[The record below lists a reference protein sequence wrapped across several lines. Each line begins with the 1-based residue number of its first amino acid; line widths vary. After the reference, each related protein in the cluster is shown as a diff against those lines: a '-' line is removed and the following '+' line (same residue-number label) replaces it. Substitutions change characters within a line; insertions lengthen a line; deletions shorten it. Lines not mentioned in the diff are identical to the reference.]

1 MPSALETIVADPS
14 GEPVISL
21 MAVGSNM
28 QRQSFNLKQG
38 EQKSV
43 DNSAIGFQVQ
53 NGNPAVNLS
62 MEGNKLFV
70 TSSDSIF
77 MLDMA
82 GNRAA
87 TINPFTQAELN
98 TQMVYSTGNIHF
110 AVSRFFQKGRVQL
123 TYSPA
128 DNEGYAADALQLAV
142 AVDDN
147 AKSLVVFGK
156 KGMVG
161 ENFTTS
167 VEGVN
172 VTASFGSRRI
182 ELPVSIHLNDFQLE
196 RYPGSNSPSSYA
208 SEVVLRDG
216 EIEKPFRI
224 YMNNILN
231 YKGYRFFQSSYD
243 TDEKGT
249 VLRLTVMCWVPLLP
263 TWAT

>member
-1 MPSALETIVADPS
+1 S
-14 GEPVISL
+14 
-21 MAVGSNM
+21 
-28 QRQSFNLKQG
+28 
-38 EQKSV
+38 
-43 DNSAIGFQVQ
+43 
-53 NGNPAVNLS
+53 
-62 MEGNKLFV
+62 
-70 TSSDSIF
+70 
-77 MLDMA
+77 
-82 GNRAA
+82 
-87 TINPFTQAELN
+87 INPGVQTELN

-110 AVSRFFQKGRVQL
+110 AVSRFFQKGRLQL

-128 DNEGYAADALQLAV
+128 ENEGFAADALQLAV

-167 VEGVN
+167 VDGVN

-249 VLRLTVMCWVPLLP
+249 VLSVNSDAWGTSVTYLGYLMMIIGFIFTMFV
-263 TWAT
+263 